1 MAKPYFSSLILFIMK
16 KNYCFVLT
24 LVMFVVINNTLYSQD
39 LSINLSIRW
48 SEKPYLFNTDSI
60 VQYPELVV
68 SYTNNSNK
76 KLYIKKTSNKPNGY
90 VGFMHEIQS
99 PYHRN
104 ENYSYINDLNND
116 VINKPYKNNKYIVL
130 LSIEDTYRYARWY
143 LKDENYTDELE
154 NLETNQLNYYIDVVN
169 QCIYREIMGYNDTEW
184 GNLVFTQS
192 DISKDSIWE
201 NRHNMFMFL
210 NPHETKDD
218 VYNLTCLYILKGTY
232 TFIIDSEEFKK
243 DVVADFVPWKRI
255 GVPLPKKVKKYKLYS
270 GKFTSNS
277 VTVSFE

>member
-1 MAKPYFSSLILFIMK
+1 MK

-116 VINKPYKNNKYIVL
+116 VINKPYKNKKYIVL